1 MLAEPLTLER
11 VRSLLADVRSDRLLD
26 LHEAA
31 KYLEIQPDELQHW
44 GEEDLI
50 PCEHVGGQLIFRL
63 REIVR
68 WEVEGRLRLRDSKG
82 SQRNAQ

>member
-11 VRSLLADVRSDRLLD
+11 VRSLLEDVRSDRLLD
-26 LHEAA
+26 LQETAA
-31 KYLEIQPDELQHW
+31 YLEIQPDELRRW
-44 GEEDLI
+44 VEEDLI
-50 PCEHVGGQLIFRL
+50 PCEQVGGQLIFRL

-82 SQRNAQ
+82 CKPNAQ